1 MKKHIIYNKIRTA
14 AVWLLGILTPLP
26 WGGVGVGFTSC
37 KSDDS
42 PTPTASR
49 QEVVTV
55 NVDVIL
61 PLTKQASWQSAIDD
75 ALSNIDRAQQS
86 CPKRVKLNLR
96 YHDEDT
102 DDLEALAYALT
113 HPGKGE
119 APYVQPDTCHAIIG
133 PYHSANAR
141 TILNQARRSR
151 LPVVMPTCTSADLQ
165 RSEARQTNSFFLT
178 ESDITQC
185 VVLLTVMQT
194 VGHKRVGLLYSDDNY
209 GQSFRDWFGFAA
221 TQIGLDVVPGGIRAY
236 KVGDDLNDYY
246 ELMSHPVGDNVDAM
260 LVALGRAEDYPQVM
274 EAREAFFRSKR
285 EQGIVAY
292 VPTVYVPDVAYSPQ
306 ILNYIAYGTYP
317 AGSTDNG
324 YVQSHKAIHGS
335 DAPYGAAQMYD
346 ALTIIALSRAAQ
358 LYAPDPNSLSIDGQ
372 RVQFE
377 IAPYGPVLSDWMR
390 AVVAAD
396 DPAPITLWYD
406 YGLASA
412 FRLIEGGMLP
422 SLRGATG
429 EMEFDPQTRT
439 TMLHT
444 NYQLWDSDGTGD
456 ITHFATVSTGGGG
469 MGLSTDALWN
479 WHTIIQSL
487 DPEAGATVS
496 HQLPDLRQ
504 RWAVVISPSTT
515 WDNYR
520 HQADALAM
528 YQFLKNHGYDDD
540 HIVLIV
546 EDNLANDPRNPFPGE
561 IYLERSTVQS
571 SPDALVNADV
581 RQDAVV
587 DYHFSDL
594 SGPTDLADILLGR
607 QSQRLPHVIHSTEAD
622 NVFFFWSGHGADS
635 GGPLWGNEDS
645 REPFSTQR
653 IRSIIAEMA
662 GDGTQIVNSQS
673 SNRKYRRLMLA
684 LESCY
689 SGQWGE
695 ALTGIP
701 DVIVLTAANAFE
713 TSKPDIYDTDMG
725 TYLSNAFSRA
735 FLRTVGGNPSVS
747 ISDLYYQLART
758 TSGSHVTLYNIEQY
772 GSGNKSDMSDYFR
785 SLTPSPSPARPSD
798 ACYQRDA
805 RKGEGVNRPNNEQ
818 AV

>member
-1 MKKHIIYNKIRTA
+1 MKQILYIIVIATLA
-14 AVWLLGILTPLP
+14 LA
-26 WGGVGVGFTSC
+26 SC
-37 KSDDS
+37 KSDDD
-42 PTPTASR
+42 PTSADFR
-49 QEVVTV
+49 QDVVTV

-61 PLTKQASWQSAIDD
+61 PFRQQVLWQSAIDD
-75 ALSNIDRAQQS
+75 ALGNIDRAQES

-102 DDLEALAYALT
+102 EDLEALAYALT

-119 APYVQPDTCHAIIG
+119 ADYVQPDTCHAIIG

-194 VGHKRVGLLYSDDNY
+194 VGHQRVGLLYSDDTY

-236 KVGDDLNDYY
+236 KAGDDLSDYY
-246 ELMSHPVGDNVDAM
+246 ELMSHPEGDNIDAV
-260 LVALGRAEDYPQVM
+260 LVALSRADDYPQVM
-274 EAREAFFRSKR
+274 EAREAYFQRKR
-285 EQGIVAY
+285 EKGTVAY

-306 ILNYIAYGTYP
+306 ILDYIVRGTYP
-317 AGSTDNG
+317 SGSTDNG
-324 YVQSHKAIHGS
+324 FMQSYKAIHGS

-346 ALTIIALSRAAQ
+346 ALAVIALGRFAQ
-358 LYAPDPNSLSIDGQ
+358 LSAADPDVLSIDGR

-390 AVVAAD
+390 AVVAED
-396 DPAPITLWYD
+396 DPAPITLWNG

-412 FRLIEGGMLP
+412 FRNIEGGMLP

-444 NYQLWDSDGTGD
+444 SYQLWESDGTGD
-456 ITHFATVSTGGGG
+456 MMHFATVSTGGSG
-469 MGLSTDALWN
+469 MSLSTNALWE
-479 WHTIIQSL
+479 WQTIIHSL
-487 DPEAGATVS
+487 DPEAGADVN
-496 HQLPDLRQ
+496 HQLPDLRE

-515 WDNYR
+515 WENYR

-528 YQFLKNHGYDDD
+528 YQLLKSQGYDDD

-546 EDNLANDPRNPFPGE
+546 EDNLASDPRNPFPGE
-561 IYLERSTVQS
+561 VYLERSTTQS
-571 SPDALVNADV
+571 TPDALVNADV
-581 RQDAVV
+581 RQGAVV

-594 SGPTDLADILLGR
+594 AGPADLADILLGR
-607 QSQRLPHVIHSTEAD
+607 QSERLPHVVHSTEAD

-645 REPFSTQR
+645 RSPFGAQR
-653 IRSIIAEMA
+653 IRN
-662 GDGTQIVNSQS
+662 IVE
-673 SNRKYRRLMLA
+673 RLPHRRMMLA

-695 ALTGIP
+695 ALAGVP

-713 TSKPDIYDTDMG
+713 TSKPDVFDADMG

-735 FLRTVGGNPSVS
+735 FLRTVGSNPSVTVA
-747 ISDLYYQLART
+747 DLYYQLART

-772 GSGNKSDMSDYFR
+772 GSANKSSMSEYF
-785 SLTPSPSPARPSD
+785 T
-798 ACYQRDA
+798 Q
-805 RKGEGVNRPNNEQ
+805 NH
-818 AV
+818 

>member
-1 MKKHIIYNKIRTA
+1 MKQILYIIVIATLA
-14 AVWLLGILTPLP
+14 LA
-26 WGGVGVGFTSC
+26 SC
-37 KSDDS
+37 KSDDDPTS
-42 PTPTASR
+42 PDFR
-49 QEVVTV
+49 QDVVTV

-61 PLTKQASWQSAIDD
+61 PFRQQVLWQSAIDD
-75 ALSNIDRAQQS
+75 ALGNIDRAQES

-102 DDLEALAYALT
+102 EDLEALAYALT

-119 APYVQPDTCHAIIG
+119 ADYVQPDTCHAIIG

-194 VGHKRVGLLYSDDNY
+194 VGHQRVGLLYSDDTY

-236 KVGDDLNDYY
+236 KAGDDLSDYY
-246 ELMSHPVGDNVDAM
+246 ELMSHPEGDNVDAM
-260 LVALGRAEDYPQVM
+260 LVALSRAEDYPQVM
-274 EAREAFFRSKR
+274 EAREAYSQRKR
-285 EQGIVAY
+285 EQGTVAY

-306 ILNYIAYGTYP
+306 ILDYIVRGTYP
-317 AGSTDNG
+317 SGSTDNG
-324 YVQSHKAIHGS
+324 FMQSYKAVHGS

-346 ALTIIALSRAAQ
+346 ALAVIALGRFAQ
-358 LYAPDPNSLSIDGQ
+358 LCAADPDVLSIDGQ

-390 AVVAAD
+390 AVVAED
-396 DPAPITLWYD
+396 DPAPITLWNG

-412 FRLIEGGMLP
+412 FRNIEGGMLP

-444 NYQLWDSDGTGD
+444 SYQLWESDGTGD
-456 ITHFATVSTGGGG
+456 MMHFATVSTGGSG
-469 MGLSTDALWN
+469 MSLSTNALWE
-479 WHTIIQSL
+479 WQTIIHSL
-487 DPEAGATVS
+487 DPEAGANVN
-496 HQLPDLRQ
+496 HQLPDLRE

-515 WDNYR
+515 WENYR

-528 YQFLKNHGYDDD
+528 YQLLKSQGYDDD

-546 EDNLANDPRNPFPGE
+546 EDNLASDPRNPFPGQV
-561 IYLERSTVQS
+561 YLERSTTQS
-571 SPDALVNADV
+571 TPDALVNADV
-581 RQDAVV
+581 RQNVVV

-594 SGPTDLADILLGR
+594 FGPADLADILLGR
-607 QSQRLPHVIHSTEAD
+607 QSERLPHVVHSTEAD
-622 NVFFFWSGHGADS
+622 NVFLFWSGHGADS

-645 REPFSTQR
+645 RSPFGAQR
-653 IRSIIAEMA
+653 IRN
-662 GDGTQIVNSQS
+662 IVELMPH
-673 SNRKYRRLMLA
+673 RRMMLA

-695 ALTGIP
+695 ALAGVP

-713 TSKPDIYDTDMG
+713 TSKPDVFDADMG

-735 FLRTVGGNPSVS
+735 FLRTVGSNPSVS
-747 ISDLYYQLART
+747 VADLYYQLART

-772 GSGNKSDMSDYFR
+772 GSANKSSMSEYF
-785 SLTPSPSPARPSD
+785 T
-798 ACYQRDA
+798 Q
-805 RKGEGVNRPNNEQ
+805 NH
-818 AV
+818 

>member
-1 MKKHIIYNKIRTA
+1 MKRILIIIIGLATI
-14 AVWLLGILTPLP
+14 IL
-26 WGGVGVGFTSC
+26 TSC
-37 KSDDS
+37 KSDDA
-42 PTPTASR
+42 PTPTASQ

-61 PLTKQASWQSAIDD
+61 PLTKQASWQTAISD
-75 ALSNIDRAQQS
+75 ALSSIDRAQQS

-96 YHDEDT
+96 YHNEDT

-119 APYVQPDTCHAIIG
+119 TPYVQPDTCHAIIG
-133 PYHSANAR
+133 PYHSTNAR
-141 TILNQARRSR
+141 TILNQASRSR
-151 LPVVMPTCTSADLQ
+151 LPVVMPTCSSADLQ

-194 VGHKRVGLLYSDDNY
+194 VGHKRVGLLYSEDTY

-236 KVGDDLNDYY
+236 QAGDNLQDYY
-246 ELMSHPVGDNVDAM
+246 ELMSNPLGDTIDA
-260 LVALGRAEDYPQVM
+260 LLIALSRREDYPQVM
-274 EAREAFFRSKR
+274 EQREAYFRSKR
-285 EQGIVAY
+285 EEGTVAY
-292 VPTVYVPDVAYSPQ
+292 IPTAYVADMGFSPV
-306 ILNYIAYGTYP
+306 LLKYTVYGTYP
-317 AGSTDNG
+317 VGSTDNG
-324 YVQSHKAIHGS
+324 FMQTYKSRHGAE
-335 DAPYGAAQMYD
+335 APVGAAQMYD
-346 ALTIIALSRAAQ
+346 ALTIIALGRAAQ
-358 LYAPDPNSLSIDGQ
+358 LYADNPNSLSIDGQ

-377 IAPYGPVLSDWMR
+377 IAPNGPMLSDWMR
-390 AVVAAD
+390 AVLAAD
-396 DPAPITLWYD
+396 DPAPITLWND

-429 EMEFDPQTRT
+429 EMEFDPLTRT
-439 TMLHT
+439 TILHS
-444 NYQLWDSDGTGD
+444 NYQLWESDGTGE
-456 ITHFATVSTGGGG
+456 ITHFATVSTGGGE

-479 WHTIIQSL
+479 WQALIHAL
-487 DPEAGATVS
+487 DPEAGTTVS

-528 YQFLKNHGYDDD
+528 YQLLKNHGYDDD

-546 EDNLANDPRNPFPGE
+546 EDNLADNPQNPFPGE
-561 IYLERSTVQS
+561 VYLERSTVQS

-594 SGPTDLADILLGR
+594 SGPSDLADILLGR
-607 QSQRLPHVIHSTEAD
+607 QSQRLPNVIHSTDAD

-645 REPFSTQR
+645 REPFGTQR
-653 IRSIIAEMA
+653 IRNIISEMA
-662 GDGTQIVNSQS
+662 GDNTQIVNGTRSALGSSKDS
-673 SNRKYRRLMLA
+673 SNRKYRKLMLA

-695 ALTGIP
+695 ALTGLP

-713 TSKPDIYDTDMG
+713 TSKPDVYDNDMR
-725 TYLSNAFSRA
+725 TYLSNAFSRS
-735 FLRTVGGNPSVS
+735 FLRSVGANPSVS

-772 GSGNKSDMSDYFR
+772 GSANKSSMSDYFG
-785 SLTPSPSPARPSD
+785 
-798 ACYQRDA
+798 Q
-805 RKGEGVNRPNNEQ
+805 
-818 AV
+818 

>member
-1 MKKHIIYNKIRTA
+1 MG
-14 AVWLLGILTPLP
+14 L
-26 WGGVGVGFTSC
+26 TSC
-37 KSDDS
+37 SDDD

-49 QEVVTV
+49 QEVVTL

-61 PLTKQASWQSAIDD
+61 PLTQRAAWEGVIGD
-75 ALSNIDRAQQS
+75 ALSNIDDAQQS

-151 LPVVMPTCTSADLQ
+151 LPVVMPTCSSADLQ

-185 VVLLTVMQT
+185 VVLLTIMQT
-194 VGHKRVGLLYSDDNY
+194 VGHQRVGLLYSDDTY
-209 GQSFRDWFGFAA
+209 GESFRDWFGFVA
-221 TQIGLDVVPGGIRAY
+221 TQIGLDVVPCGIRAY
-236 KVGDDLNDYY
+236 QAGDNLQDYY
-246 ELMSHPVGDNVDAM
+246 ELMSNPVGKTIDG
-260 LVALGRAEDYPQVM
+260 LLIALSQREDYPLVFEQ
-274 EAREAFFRSKR
+274 REAYFRSKR
-285 EQGIVAY
+285 EEGAIAYIPTAY
-292 VPTVYVPDVAYSPQ
+292 VADMGFSPDLLKYTV
-306 ILNYIAYGTYP
+306 YGTYP
-317 AGSTDNG
+317 VGSTDNG
-324 YVQSHKAIHGS
+324 FMQSYKTRHGS

-346 ALTIIALSRAAQ
+346 ALTIIALARAAQ
-358 LYAPDPNSLSIDGQ
+358 VYADNPDILSIDGQ

-377 IAPYGPVLSDWMR
+377 MAPNGPVLSDWMR

-396 DPAPITLWYD
+396 DPAPITLWNG

-412 FRLIEGGMLP
+412 FRYIEGGIFP

-429 EMEFDPQTRT
+429 EMEFDPLTRT

-444 NYQLWDSDGTGD
+444 SYQLWESSGTGD
-456 ITHFATVSTGGGG
+456 ITHFATISTGGSG
-469 MGLSTDALWN
+469 MGLATDALWN
-479 WHTIIQSL
+479 WQTIIHSL
-487 DPEAGATVS
+487 DPEAGATIS
-496 HQLPDLRQ
+496 HQLPDLRE

-528 YQFLKNHGYDDD
+528 YQLLKNHGYDDD

-546 EDNLANDPRNPFPGE
+546 EDNLADASQNPFPSE
-561 IYLERSTVQS
+561 IYIERSTVQS
-571 SPDALVNADV
+571 SPDALVNTDV
-581 RQDAVV
+581 RQDAVI
-587 DYHFSDL
+587 DYHFSNL
-594 SGPTDLADILLGR
+594 SGPGDLADILLGR
-607 QSQRLPHVIHSTEAD
+607 QSQRLPHVIHSTDAD

-645 REPFSTQR
+645 REPFGTQR
-653 IRSIIAEMA
+653 IRSIVE
-662 GDGTQIVNSQS
+662 QLPH
-673 SNRKYRRLMLA
+673 RRMMLA

-713 TSKPDIYDTDMG
+713 TSKPDVYDTDMG
-725 TYLSNAFSRA
+725 TYLSNAFSRS
-735 FLRTVGGNPSVS
+735 FLRTVGKNPSVS
-747 ISDLYYQLART
+747 ISDLYYQLAHS

-772 GSGNKSDMSDYFR
+772 GSANKSSMSDYFK
-785 SLTPSPSPARPSD
+785 SLTPDPSPAWSSD

-805 RKGEGVNRPNNEQ
+805 RKGEGSE
-818 AV
+818 

>member
-1 MKKHIIYNKIRTA
+1 MKRILIIII
-14 AVWLLGILTPLP
+14 GISTLI
-26 WGGVGVGFTSC
+26 FTSC
-37 KSDDS
+37 KSDDA
-42 PTPTASR
+42 PASAASQ
-49 QEVVTV
+49 QEVVTL

-61 PLTKQASWQSAIDD
+61 PLTQRAAWEGAISD
-75 ALSNIDRAQQS
+75 ALRNIDGAQQS

-96 YHDEDT
+96 YHDESNN
-102 DDLEALAYALT
+102 DLEALAYALT

-119 APYVQPDTCHAIIG
+119 ASYVQPDTCHAIIG
-133 PYHSANAR
+133 PYYSANAR

-165 RSEARQTNSFFLT
+165 RREARQTNSFFLT

-185 VVLLTVMQT
+185 VVLLTVIQT
-194 VGHKRVGLLYSDDNY
+194 VGHKRVGLLYSDDTY

-221 TQIGLDVVPGGIRAY
+221 TQIGLDVVSGGIRAY
-236 KVGDDLNDYY
+236 KAGDNLQDYY
-246 ELMSHPVGDNVDAM
+246 ELMSNPVGNTNDA
-260 LVALGRAEDYPQVM
+260 LLLALSRAEDYPQVM

-285 EQGIVAY
+285 EEGTVVY
-292 VPTVYVPDVAYSPQ
+292 VPTVYVSDMAYSPQ

-324 YVQSHKAIHGS
+324 YVQSYKALHGS

-346 ALTIIALSRAAQ
+346 ALTIIALGRAAQ
-358 LYAPDPNSLSIDGQ
+358 LYAADPNSLSIDGQ

-396 DPAPITLWYD
+396 DPAPITLCND

-412 FRLIEGGMLP
+412 FRFIEGGTLP

-444 NYQLWDSDGTGD
+444 NYQLWESDGTGE

-479 WHTIIQSL
+479 WQTLIHAL
-487 DPEAGATVS
+487 DPESGATVS

-528 YQFLKNHGYDDD
+528 YQLLKNHGYDDD

-546 EDNLANDPRNPFPGE
+546 EDNLADAPQNPFPGE
-561 IYLERSTVQS
+561 VYLERSTVQS

-581 RQDAVV
+581 RQDAIV

-594 SGPTDLADILLGR
+594 SGPGDLADILLGR
-607 QSQRLPHVIHSTEAD
+607 QSQRLPHVIHTTDAD

-645 REPFSTQR
+645 REPFGTQR
-653 IRSIIAEMA
+653 IRSIITEMT
-662 GDGTQIVNSQS
+662 GDDTQIVNGTRSALGS
-673 SNRKYRRLMLA
+673 SKKLSNRKYRRLMLA

-713 TSKPDIYDTDMG
+713 TSKPDVYDTEMG
-725 TYLSNAFSRA
+725 TYLSNAFSRS
-735 FLRTVGGNPSVS
+735 FLRTVGSNPSVS

-772 GSGNKSDMSDYFR
+772 GSANKSSMSDYFG
-785 SLTPSPSPARPSD
+785 
-798 ACYQRDA
+798 Q
-805 RKGEGVNRPNNEQ
+805 
-818 AV
+818 

>member
-1 MKKHIIYNKIRTA
+1 MKRILIIII
-14 AVWLLGILTPLP
+14 GIATLI
-26 WGGVGVGFTSC
+26 FTSC
-37 KSDDS
+37 KSDDDS
-42 PTPTASR
+42 IVIPQ
-49 QEVVTV
+49 QEVVTL

-61 PLTKQASWQSAIDD
+61 PLTQRAAWEGVISD
-75 ALSNIDRAQQS
+75 ALSNIDHAQQS
-86 CPKRVKLNLR
+86 CSKRVKLNLR

-113 HPGKGE
+113 HPGKGV

-133 PYHSANAR
+133 PYHSTNAR

-185 VVLLTVMQT
+185 VVLLTIMQT
-194 VGHKRVGLLYSDDNY
+194 VGHQRVGLLYSDDTY

-236 KVGDDLNDYY
+236 QTGDDLNDYY
-246 ELMSHPVGDNVDAM
+246 ELMSNPVGDTTDA
-260 LVALGRAEDYPQVM
+260 LLIALSRREDYPKVM
-274 EAREAFFRSKR
+274 EQREAYYRSKR
-285 EQGIVAY
+285 EEGTVAY
-292 VPTVYVPDVAYSPQ
+292 IPTAYVADMGFSPDLLKYTV
-306 ILNYIAYGTYP
+306 YGTYP
-317 AGSTDNG
+317 IGSTDNG
-324 YVQSHKAIHGS
+324 FMQTYKTRHGGE
-335 DAPYGAAQMYD
+335 APVGAAQMYD
-346 ALTIIALSRAAQ
+346 ALTIIALARAAQ
-358 LYAPDPNSLSIDGQ
+358 LYADNPDVLSIDGQ

-377 IAPYGPVLSDWMR
+377 MAPNGPVLSDWMR

-396 DPAPITLWYD
+396 DPAPVTLWND

-444 NYQLWDSDGTGD
+444 YYQLWESSATGE
-456 ITHFATVSTGGGG
+456 ITHFATISTGGSG
-469 MGLSTDALWN
+469 MGLATDALWN
-479 WHTIIQSL
+479 WQTIIHSL

-504 RWAVVISPSTT
+504 RWAVVISPSTS

-528 YQFLKNHGYDDD
+528 YQLLKNHGYDDD

-546 EDNLANDPRNPFPGE
+546 EDNLSNDSRNPFPGE

-594 SGPTDLADILLGR
+594 SGPADLADILLGR
-607 QSQRLPHVIHSTEAD
+607 QSQRLPHVIHSTDAD

-645 REPFSTQR
+645 RDSFGTQR
-653 IRSIIAEMA
+653 IRSIMERMPH
-662 GDGTQIVNSQS
+662 
-673 SNRKYRRLMLA
+673 RRMMLA

-701 DVIVLTAANAFE
+701 DVIVLTAANAYE
-713 TSKPDIYDTDMG
+713 TSKPDVYDTDMG

-735 FLRTVGGNPSVS
+735 FLRTVGSNPSVS

-772 GSGNKSDMSDYFR
+772 GSANKSSMSDYFVK
-785 SLTPSPSPARPSD
+785 
-798 ACYQRDA
+798 QW
-805 RKGEGVNRPNNEQ
+805 E
-818 AV
+818 